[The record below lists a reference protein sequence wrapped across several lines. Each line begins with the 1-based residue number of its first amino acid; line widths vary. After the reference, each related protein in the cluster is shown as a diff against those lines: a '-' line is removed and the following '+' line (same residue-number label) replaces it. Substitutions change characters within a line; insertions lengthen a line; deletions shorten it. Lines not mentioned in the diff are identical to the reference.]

1 MMRLLWAALGLALLA
16 GGWFFWQ
23 PTASAPRDQHAGE
36 AHAEGETHAE
46 GEERGAAPIKL
57 TPEQRKTA
65 EIVVEAIRPAPLA
78 RVFRAPAE
86 VKTNDYTTHNV
97 TARYSAIV
105 TARAVKLGD
114 AVAKGQALA
123 TLFSSEM
130 ATAQTEYVLA
140 DEEFRRVQALNRDF
154 VPARRYS
161 EVDTKRR
168 ETRAKLETFGLASAQ
183 IDALTSET
191 RGKQAAGQ
199 FDIVAPAAGTIIADD
214 FRLGTVVE
222 PGKVLFVITDVSDVW
237 IEARVSPAVAPLIR
251 GTNAKVH
258 SGGKAIDARVIQ
270 VQHQIDEATRT
281 ISVRLQAAD
290 GSLKPGLFV
299 DAELYGEAESVMS
312 LPTEAI
318 LRGPDGDWTIYI
330 ERPDGAFEPKEVT
343 VLHSV
348 AERTA
353 ISGVDPGTKI
363 VTRGAFFLMAEAAKA
378 GFDPHNH

>member
-1 MMRLLWAALGLALLA
+1 MMRLLWAALGAASLA

-23 PTASAPRDQHAGE
+23 QMSGAPRDEHAGA
-36 AHAEGETHAE
+36 AHQE
-46 GEERGAAPIKL
+46 GEEHAASGPIKL
-57 TPEQRKTA
+57 RPEQRKTA

-97 TARYSAIV
+97 TARYTAIV

-114 AVAKGQALA
+114 VVAKSQALA

-130 ATAQTEYVLA
+130 AAAQTEYVLS
-140 DEEFRRVQALNRDF
+140 DEEYRRVQALNRDF

-183 IDALTSET
+183 IDALTSGA
-191 RGKQAAGQ
+191 RGKQPAGQ

-222 PGKVLFVITDVSDVW
+222 AGKVLFVITDVSDVW
-237 IEARVSPAVAPLIR
+237 VEARVSPAIAPLIR
-251 GTNAKVH
+251 GTSAKVH
-258 SGGKAIDARVIQ
+258 AGGKTIDARVIQ

-290 GSLKPGLFV
+290 GALKPGLFV
-299 DAELYGEAESVMS
+299 DAELYGEAETAMS

-318 LRGPDGDWTIYI
+318 LRGPDGDWTIYV
-330 ERPDGAFEPKEVT
+330 ERADGAFEAKEVT

-348 AERTA
+348 GARTA
-353 ISGVDPGTKI
+353 FSGVEPGTRV